1 MAYQINNIIKFVQ
14 LVSQS
19 AKVWEILAI
28 TKKAIP
34 QPYRY
39 NIRYLIPINI
49 NCYLEYHLI
58 IKNGP

>member
-1 MAYQINNIIKFVQ
+1 MLQ

-19 AKVWEILAI
+19 VKVLKNLAI
-28 TKKAIP
+28 TTKKAIP
-34 QPYRY
+34 QPYCY
-39 NIRYLIPINI
+39 ILGYLIPINI